1 MVSRLL
7 GVGRLAVRDTLAS
20 FLDRSIIRGRLA
32 GGQFQTAQMSIREI
46 SRRTGVARSTV
57 QDFISDPTRSRAS
70 TVARM
75 ESLLDDSR
83 LFLYQRGERVL
94 FVDAPRFTEATLRN
108 LNVPEDATAV
118 RITSKQL
125 ASPGREYGSTSWL
138 DIEDDLAQ
146 QVIDAVGSTDAVTR
160 ILFDVSR

>member
-1 MVSRLL
+1 M
-7 GVGRLAVRDTLAS
+7 
-20 FLDRSIIRGRLA
+20 
-32 GGQFQTAQMSIREI
+32 
-46 SRRTGVARSTV
+46 
-57 QDFISDPTRSRAS
+57 
-70 TVARM
+70 
-75 ESLLDDSR
+75 LDDSR
-83 LFLYQRGERVL
+83 LQLIQTGERVT

-118 RITSKQL
+118 RITSEQL